1 MLLEEIIRFDKEKN
15 FDRVIAAELAIAL
28 ANKLNP
34 IVRVKSLDV
43 DSRVEAYYNKMK
55 EGGNNQK
62 SIFRMSATPK
72 TSKQQMN
79 RRRSK
84 LFM

>member
-34 IVRVKSLDV
+34 IIKISSLSSDN
-43 DSRVEAYYNKMK
+43 RIEAYF
-55 EGGNNQK
+55 
-62 SIFRMSATPK
+62 SRM
-72 TSKQQMN
+72 KQQSEHHLKQGKSVLGTMN
-79 RRRSK
+79 KKRTYARRSK